1 MSEITT
7 LEVTYKG
14 KLYNANNIL
23 RYRVLIRN
31 LESRKVIADIDP
43 YTELEHIV
51 LDLYELVDNYYTNA
65 IINRK

>member
-1 MSEITT
+1 VSKITT

-14 KLYNANNIL
+14 KLYNASNIL
-23 RYRVLIRN
+23 RYRGLIN
-31 LESRKVIADIDP
+31 TLESRKVIDDIDP